1 MASEN
6 KTAQIPPVPWDSF
19 VAIGDSFTEGMT
31 DTLDESSNDPIY
43 IGWADRL
50 AFELS
55 QRRISDG
62 KQPLKYANLAIR
74 GRLIKQI
81 YREQFA
87 AALAMKPDLISII
100 AGGNDL
106 IRPGCSPDQI
116 TSLLEKMVMQARAQ
130 GVEVLLCANYDPKH
144 SPLLGLSRMAIAVF
158 NSNLWAI
165 ARRYNCYVM
174 DLWGLRSLRDTSLW
188 APDHLHLTNQGHKI
202 VMNAALQGLGQ
213 PVVDSDYQKPALANK
228 DRYRAAEN
236 LVWAREHLWPWVK
249 RHSQGRSSGDGRT
262 PKYPQLIAV
271 TENFLP

>member
-1 MASEN
+1 MASDS

-50 AFELS
+50 AMELS

-106 IRPGCSPDQI
+106 IRPGCSPDYE
-116 TSLLEKMVMQARAQ
+116 S
-130 GVEVLLCANYDPKH
+130 
-144 SPLLGLSRMAIAVF
+144 
-158 NSNLWAI
+158 
-165 ARRYNCYVM
+165 
-174 DLWGLRSLRDTSLW
+174 
-188 APDHLHLTNQGHKI
+188 
-202 VMNAALQGLGQ
+202 
-213 PVVDSDYQKPALANK
+213 
-228 DRYRAAEN
+228 
-236 LVWAREHLWPWVK
+236 ARENGDASPCA
-249 RHSQGRSSGDGRT
+249 RSRGFALR
-262 PKYPQLIAV
+262 QLR
-271 TENFLP
+271 P